1 MNKDVLDF
9 VTFCV
14 GTVSRKL
21 NISRKDTYNKL
32 NASGILTSYI
42 VGAYDVLH
50 TFSSEYIAEDI
61 IEYMKEKGVLA

>member
-14 GTVSRKL
+14 GIIARKL
-21 NISRKDTYNKL
+21 HISRKDAYNKL
-32 NASGILTSYI
+32 NDSGILSGYI

-61 IEYMKEKGVLA
+61 IEYMKEKGVVA